1 MTEAA
6 FFKTIGRGGV
16 VPVALVVGWELL
28 THYHLVNTH
37 ILVRPELVLA
47 SAIELVREGDLA
59 KHLFSSLARDLAGFL
74 AGSLAGLLVGG
85 VMGGWRISERLFG
98 PSFHAAKQVAVFAWI
113 PLISVWFGT
122 GETAKVLFIALAA
135 FYPVA
140 VNTYEGI
147 RSVSRDY
154 LEVTKVFRFA
164 RRQVWQKAIWPSAL
178 PSIFAG
184 LHLALI
190 YSWLGTLGAEYL
202 LAAAPGV
209 GNLMIDGRERF
220 AMDQVLLG
228 VILAGIIGFALS
240 AVASLAEGH
249 IVRWR
254 IRGV

>member
-1 MTEAA
+1 MSQAGS
-6 FFKTIGRGGV
+6 FKAVLRGVV
-16 VPVALVVGWELL
+16 VPVGLVVAWELS
-28 THYHLVNTH
+28 TRYHLVNTH
-37 ILVRPELVLA
+37 ILVRPELVLT
-47 SAIELVREGDLA
+47 SAIELVHQGDLA
-59 KHLFSSLARDLAGFL
+59 NHLLSSLGRDLGGFA
-74 AGSLAGLLVGG
+74 AGSLAGLVVGG
-85 VMGGWRISERLFG
+85 VMGVSRISERIFG
-98 PSFHAAKQVAVFAWI
+98 PSFHAAKQVAIFAWI

-147 RSVSRDY
+147 RSVAREYID
-154 LEVTKVFRFA
+154 VAKVFRFN
-164 RRQVWQKAIWPSAL
+164 RWQVWRRAIFPSAL

-202 LAAAPGV
+202 LAAGPGI

-240 AVASLAEGH
+240 GVASLAEGH
-249 IVRWR
+249 VLRWR
-254 IRGV
+254 VRGI